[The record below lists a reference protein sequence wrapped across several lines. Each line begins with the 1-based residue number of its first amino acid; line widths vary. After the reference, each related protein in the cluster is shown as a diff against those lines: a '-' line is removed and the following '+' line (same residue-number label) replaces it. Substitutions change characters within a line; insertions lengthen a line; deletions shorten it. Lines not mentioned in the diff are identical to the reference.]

1 MTRFKSLL
9 FEWGEFGELSN
20 DEKKKKVKELG
31 EKIGSGNYIVKKPFL
46 YRGRGWNGLIKVKD
60 TERYEKR
67 KTRDTAN
74 HIDYLIHH
82 FTNNCYP
89 DFPDRRQSRFALTH
103 SGDADIF
110 GDETYVIFP
119 HKSSKIAHSP
129 VDSYDVIVEEPRLN
143 NRFEKGLEIFFVG
156 KNNKKKTSL
165 HKKYQSQIST
175 EVRSLISDLF
185 EVFNGSEVPL
195 SQYGCPK
202 EIIKKL
208 EDEENKLS
216 RDKTSESKIAEGLYN
231 LAEIFRHV
239 ILQYFDALNKG
250 YPDSKELGRGEV
262 TYQGKY
268 LQVHYELFEYFKENH
283 DELL

>member
-1 MTRFKSLL
+1 MIRLKSLL
-9 FEWGEFGELSN
+9 FEWGEFEELSN
-20 DEKKKKVKELG
+20 PEKKKKVEELN
-31 EKIGSGNYIVKKPFL
+31 EKLGSGNYIVKKPFL
-46 YRGRGWNGLIKVKD
+46 YRGREWDGLVKVKD

-67 KTRDTAN
+67 TPRDTVS

-82 FTNNCYP
+82 FTNNCYS

-110 GDETYVIFP
+110 GSETYVIFP
-119 HKSSKIAHSP
+119 HKNSKTAHSP

-143 NRFEKGLEIFFVG
+143 NRFEKGFETFFVD

-165 HKKYQSQIST
+165 YKKYQNKITLEIQ
-175 EVRSLISDLF
+175 SLITDLF
-185 EVFNGSEVPL
+185 EVYNRNEVSL

-208 EDEENKLS
+208 EEEENKFS
-216 RDKTSESKIAEGLYN
+216 RDDTSESKIAEGLYN

-250 YPDSKELGRGEV
+250 YPESKKAGRGEV
-262 TYQGKY
+262 TFQGKY
-268 LQVHYELFEYFKENH
+268 LQVHYELFEHFKENY
-283 DELL
+283 DELQ